1 MVSGQPLA
9 PAHIPAAPQLP
20 ELKHFNLRLFEIPY
34 DWTGGARPTG
44 ATAVKLYVS
53 SDQGKTWQEISS
65 ARHDVQYF
73 RFHAPADGEYWFAIR
88 TIDSAGRARPEGPLA
103 PEQRM
108 LVDTQN
114 PEITRLEAVRTS
126 PSQIEVR
133 WEAADAFIDPASLV
147 AEYRTQ
153 ASDWL
158 PMKAL
163 GALHPAPGV
172 VTGHAMCEIDPAITA
187 AWVRVTVRD
196 MAGNGR
202 QAGAEVRA
210 AGAPAGPLA
219 GEFPSQ
225 LAPPLSTRQGPPP
238 QVEWGAVGNAVQR
251 PASQV
256 WPSDGATSAP
266 LLTGPAQASPAQSY
280 PATSYPAAPQTPAVG
295 GGGLAA
301 NVPPLPTQ
309 PGSPPASGLLTPPSL
324 AQAPPTGL
332 VRPGVPS
339 HFASSQTAPGL
350 GLAPAS
356 PPAAT
361 AGPVP
366 LAAQPPAMSPAPP
379 TPHVDQYLNK
389 LQLDFDYNIQSLG
402 GAGIARVELWVTTDD
417 GSHWQRLA
425 IDNDNRSPIQVQLPQ
440 AGRYGLRIVVQPV
453 GGFEPITPRS
463 GDKPEMTIVV
473 DTQPPLAR
481 MTSVQQGTGYHADH
495 LLVRWEAADAHL
507 RNRGATLRYAARRE
521 GPWQTIADS
530 LDPTGEYPWRLG
542 RHVPT
547 QFYLQLEVVDEA
559 GNRTIDTTAVPVTIT
574 LPEASGQ
581 LQQARPVGQ

>member
-1 MVSGQPLA
+1 MVARFFLISVLTLPLASPLASGQPPISAYA
-9 PAHIPAAPQLP
+9 PTTSQLP

-34 DWTGGARPTG
+34 DWTGGARPSSS
-44 ATAVKLYVS
+44 TAVKLYVS
-53 SDQGKTWQEISS
+53 SDQGTSWQEIST

-88 TIDSAGRARPEGPLA
+88 TIDSAGRARPDGPLA

-108 LVDTQN
+108 LVDTRN
-114 PEITRLEAVRTS
+114 PEITRLDAVRTS
-126 PSQIEVR
+126 PTQIEVR
-133 WEAADAFIDPASLV
+133 WEATDTYIDPASLIS
-147 AEYRTQ
+147 EYRTH
-153 ASDWL
+153 ASDWM
-158 PMKAL
+158 PMKTL
-163 GALHPAPGV
+163 GTLHPAPGV
-172 VTGHAMCEIDPAITA
+172 VGGHATCEVDPAVAA

-202 QAGAEVRA
+202 QVGAEVRA
-210 AGAPAGPLA
+210 AGAPLGPL
-219 GEFPSQ
+219 GGSTPTQPSYQ
-225 LAPPLSTRQGPPP
+225 ASRQAPPP
-238 QVEWGAVGNAVQR
+238 QVEWGAIGATA
-251 PASQV
+251 PHPMSQV
-256 WPSDGATSAP
+256 WPSDGATSTP
-266 LLTGPAQASPAQSY
+266 LLAGTGSNAPA
-280 PATSYPAAPQTPAVG
+280 
-295 GGGLAA
+295 
-301 NVPPLPTQ
+301 LPGIGTA
-309 PGSPPASGLLTPPSL
+309 PPAL
-324 AQAPPTGL
+324 AQVAPPGEQ
-332 VRPGVPS
+332 RSGVPS

-350 GLAPAS
+350 GLPPAS
-356 PPAAT
+356 PSMST

-366 LAAQPPAMSPAPP
+366 LAPHPPVTSPTVVASR
-379 TPHVDQYLNK
+379 VDQYLNR
-389 LQLDFDYNIQSLG
+389 LQLDFDYDIQSMG
-402 GAGIARVELWVTTDD
+402 GAGIARVELWATTDE

-440 AGRYGLRIVVQPV
+440 AGRYGLRIVVQPI

-495 LLVRWEAADAHL
+495 LLVRWEATDAHL
-507 RNRGATLRYAARRE
+507 RPQGATLRYSPRRE

-530 LDPTGEYPWRLG
+530 LDPTGEYQWRLG

-559 GNRTIDTTAVPVTIT
+559 GNRTIDTTAIPVSIT

-581 LQQARPVGQ
+581 LQQARPAGQ